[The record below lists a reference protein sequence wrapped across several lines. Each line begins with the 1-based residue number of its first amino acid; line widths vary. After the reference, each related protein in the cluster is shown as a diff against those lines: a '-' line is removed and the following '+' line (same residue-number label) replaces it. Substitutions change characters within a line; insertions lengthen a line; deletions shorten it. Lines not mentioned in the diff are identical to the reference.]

1 MTKKQTVEE
10 CPKHEEVIDIEDV
23 VLVEVSLPLPCS
35 NVDCESHCELEGCCG
50 INPHAHINECIDY
63 TATVPATIE
72 DDGTHKCDTCSLE
85 FATCESTAV
94 VFGIDHNP
102 EATGKEADRVVL
114 CGAYVSVQVEEEA
127 VPFRSLTARQI
138 RNVSVEFN
146 KDLPVPVPDHEL
158 ADYGKEM
165 ARLQTLWV
173 KTKLDAKAFA
183 KSCKEITDHAE
194 EDLLNIA
201 QIIEAGTE
209 ERSVKCRWEFNY
221 REGVKILRRMDT
233 WEIVGKPEIL
243 QGDELNLTLDFTGVE
258 NLRKEQESDEEAE
271 EEICNN
277 IDCEYFAKD
286 EPNGC
291 SSYEHCHEC
300 ETWIPLK
307 AVDNLDVDQVNEE
320 FAALTEEA
328 ERVINEADQLL

>member
-10 CPKHEEVIDIEDV
+10 CPKHEEVIDVEDA
-23 VLVEVSLPLPCS
+23 VLVE
-35 NVDCESHCELEGCCG
+35 
-50 INPHAHINECIDY
+50 A
-63 TATVPATIE
+63 PATIE
-72 DDGTHKCDTCSLE
+72 DDGTHKCDSCSLE

-114 CGAYVSVQVEEEA
+114 CGAYVPVEA
-127 VPFRSLTARQI
+127 DPLPVSYCTADPDRI
-138 RNVSVEFN
+138 SDEFN

-233 WEIVGKPEIL
+233 WEMVGKPEIL
-243 QGDELNLTLDFTGVE
+243 QGDELNLTLDFTGVD

-277 IDCEYFAKD
+277 IDCEYFVKC

-291 SSYEHCHEC
+291 SRYEHCHEC

>member
-10 CPKHEEVIDIEDV
+10 CPKHEEVIDVEDA
-23 VLVEVSLPLPCS
+23 VLVE
-35 NVDCESHCELEGCCG
+35 
-50 INPHAHINECIDY
+50 A
-63 TATVPATIE
+63 PATIE

-114 CGAYVSVQVEEEA
+114 CGAYVPVQVEA
-127 VPFRSLTARQI
+127 DPLP
-138 RNVSVEFN
+138 VSYCTPDPDRISDEFN

-165 ARLQTLWV
+165 VRLQTLWV
-173 KTKLDAKAFA
+173 KTKLDGKAFA

-221 REGVKILRRMDT
+221 REGVKVLRRMDT
-233 WEIVGKPEIL
+233 WEMVGKPEIL

-258 NLRKEQESDEEAE
+258 NLRKEQAPDVEAE

-307 AVDNLDVDQVNEE
+307 PVDNLDVDQVNEG